1 MEAVNYIHN
10 RAVRSVG
17 TLNQGLY
24 SEYDLHDRCVYN
36 KDSNGFWGLQFFT
49 DNEHDN
55 TPYILIHKYS
65 FLYNPQY
72 LYLKDTKPN
81 KLMDIKVIALLTLL
95 KDGGRTKPI
104 ENDYRPDHELESG
117 ILTMGHVSFVDEK
130 RHDLKLGQSAEVY
143 VTFIL
148 PESKKDK
155 VFSLNQDS
163 VWNIYEGSKIVGNCR
178 FVTLC

>member
-1 MEAVNYIHN
+1 MEAVNYIHHK
-10 RAVRSVG
+10 AVRSVG
-17 TLNQGLY
+17 TLNEGLY

-36 KDSNGFWGLQFFT
+36 KDSNNFWGFQVFT
-49 DNEHDN
+49 DNEHNN
-55 TPYILIHKYS
+55 TPYISIHKYS
-65 FLYNPQY
+65 YYYNPQY
-72 LYLKDTKPN
+72 LYLKETQS

-95 KDGGRTKPI
+95 KEGGRTKPI

-130 RHDLKLGQSAEVY
+130 RNDLKLGQSAEVY

-155 VFSLNQDS
+155 VFSLNKES
-163 VWNIYEGSKIVGNCR
+163 VWQIYEGSKVVGNCK
-178 FVTLC
+178 FVTFC